1 MSTLMLKNDSINFTP
16 VSNIFIDKYLPI
28 ARGEFIKVYLLL
40 LKYNVTNEPGV
51 NIAILA
57 QSLNLLESDVMNAL
71 HYWNEEGV
79 IKLLPIDNMNNFS
92 IEFSHLEEDDV
103 STPKNV
109 NLLNSI
115 LNDSE
120 TTAMLKDIE
129 KILARPLSPKEME
142 TYLSWQNNFSFSAE
156 LILLLIE
163 YCISKNKTDYRY
175 IEKVAIGW
183 HDMHITTVEQ
193 AQAHIKQI
201 EDKWIKIKSI
211 LSYLGIKNGEIMKP
225 QEDMLN
231 KWISTYNFTMPL
243 IQKACDICFERL
255 NRADFKYI
263 DGILSNWYKNNIKT
277 LEDVATK
284 DKQFKNNYNKTKQQ
298 SNNVKPNKFN
308 NFEPRSYDYDSLEKK
323 LLGWDSDE

>member
-163 YCISKNKTDYRY
+163 YCISK
-175 IEKVAIGW
+175 V
-183 HDMHITTVEQ
+183 
-193 AQAHIKQI
+193 
-201 EDKWIKIKSI
+201 
-211 LSYLGIKNGEIMKP
+211 L
-225 QEDMLN
+225 
-231 KWISTYNFTMPL
+231 
-243 IQKACDICFERL
+243 
-255 NRADFKYI
+255 
-263 DGILSNWYKNNIKT
+263 
-277 LEDVATK
+277 
-284 DKQFKNNYNKTKQQ
+284 
-298 SNNVKPNKFN
+298 
-308 NFEPRSYDYDSLEKK
+308 
-323 LLGWDSDE
+323 